1 MSIILHHL
9 NASRSFRI
17 LWLLEEINQPY
28 ELKSYFRDKATN
40 LAPQELKNIHPL
52 GKSPVIELSEKVIAE
67 SGAIVEILIEKFAP
81 QLAPAKDS
89 DSYLDYLQWI
99 HFSESSAMV
108 PYLLNIFNSIELKN
122 GTQLKFLDQ
131 YAYAELDKVFSYLDQ
146 QLAGKKFLVDNC
158 LTGADFMI
166 GFVVYGLINSL
177 NIRSK
182 YLNIEQYVESL
193 KSLESWQRAMMIEQ
207 NLHQQINE
215 IDLGKES

>member
-52 GKSPVIELSEKVIAE
+52 GKSPVIELNGKVIAE

-81 QLAPAKDS
+81 QLMPSKDS
-89 DSYLDYLQWI
+89 DSYLDYLQWV

-131 YAYAELDKVFSYLDQ
+131 DGHTELDKVFSYLDQ
-146 QLAGKKFLVDNC
+146 QLVGKKFLVGNS

-182 YLNIEQYVESL
+182 YLNIEQYVKSL
-193 KSLESWQRAMMIEQ
+193 ENLESWQKAMSIEQ
-207 NLHQQINE
+207 NLHHQTNA
-215 IDLGKES
+215 

>member
-28 ELKSYFRDKATN
+28 ELKIYFRDKTTN

-52 GKSPVIELSEKVIAE
+52 GKSPVIELDGKVIAE
-67 SGAIVEILIEKFAP
+67 SGAILEILIEKFAP
-81 QLAPAKDS
+81 QLMPAKDS
-89 DSYLDYLQWI
+89 DSYLDYLQWV

-131 YAYAELDKVFSYLDQ
+131 YAHAELDKVFSYLDQ
-146 QLAGKKFLVDNC
+146 QLVGKKFLVGNC

-182 YLNIEQYVESL
+182 YLNIEQYVKSL
-193 KSLESWQRAMMIEQ
+193 ESLESWQKAMSIEQ
-207 NLHQQINE
+207 NLHQQTNA
-215 IDLGKES
+215 

>member
-28 ELKSYFRDKATN
+28 ELKSYFRDKTTN

-52 GKSPVIELSEKVIAE
+52 GKSPVIELDGKVIAE

-81 QLAPAKDS
+81 QLMPAKNS

-108 PYLLNIFNSIELKN
+108 PYLLNIFNSVELKN

-131 YAYAELDKVFSYLDQ
+131 YAHAELDKVFSYLDQ
-146 QLAGKKFLVDNC
+146 QLVGKKFLVDNC

-182 YLNIEQYVESL
+182 YLNIEQYVKSL
-193 KSLESWQRAMMIEQ
+193 ESLESWQKAMSIEQ
-207 NLHQQINE
+207 NLPQQTNA
-215 IDLGKES
+215 

>member
-28 ELKSYFRDKATN
+28 ELKSYFRDKTTN

-52 GKSPVIELSEKVIAE
+52 GKSPVIELNGKVIAE

-81 QLAPAKDS
+81 QLMPAKDS
-89 DSYLDYLQWI
+89 DSYLDYLQWV

-122 GTQLKFLDQ
+122 GTQLKFLNQ
-131 YAYAELDKVFSYLDQ
+131 YAHAELDKVFSYLDQ
-146 QLAGKKFLVDNC
+146 QLVGKKFLVGNS

-182 YLNIEQYVESL
+182 YLNIEQYVKGLEN
-193 KSLESWQRAMMIEQ
+193 LESWKKAMSIEQ
-207 NLHQQINE
+207 NLHHRTNA
-215 IDLGKES
+215 

>member
-28 ELKSYFRDKATN
+28 ELKSYFRDKTTN
-40 LAPQELKNIHPL
+40 LAPQELKKIHPL
-52 GKSPVIELSEKVIAE
+52 GKSPVIELNGKVIAE

-81 QLAPAKDS
+81 QLMPAKDS
-89 DSYLDYLQWI
+89 DSYLDYLQWV

-108 PYLLNIFNSIELKN
+108 PYLLNIFNSIELKS

-131 YAYAELDKVFSYLDQ
+131 YAHAELDKVFSYLDQ
-146 QLAGKKFLVDNC
+146 QLVGKKFLVGNS

-182 YLNIEQYVESL
+182 YLNIEQYVKGLE
-193 KSLESWQRAMMIEQ
+193 SLESWQKAMSIEQ
-207 NLHQQINE
+207 NLHHQTNA
-215 IDLGKES
+215 

>member
-28 ELKSYFRDKATN
+28 ELKSYFRDKTTN

-52 GKSPVIELSEKVIAE
+52 GKSPVIELDGKVIAE

-81 QLAPAKDS
+81 QLMPAKDS
-89 DSYLDYLQWI
+89 DSYVDYLQWV

-108 PYLLNIFNSIELKN
+108 PYLLNIFNSIELKS

-131 YAYAELDKVFSYLDQ
+131 YAHAEFDKVFSYLDQ
-146 QLAGKKFLVDNC
+146 QLVGKKFLVDNC

-182 YLNIEQYVESL
+182 YLNIEQYVKSL
-193 KSLESWQRAMMIEQ
+193 ESLESWQKAMSIEQ
-207 NLHQQINE
+207 NLHQQTNA
-215 IDLGKES
+215 

>member
-17 LWLLEEINQPY
+17 LWLLEEIKQPY
-28 ELKSYFRDKATN
+28 ELKSYFRDKTTN

-52 GKSPVIELSEKVIAE
+52 GKSPVIELDGKVIAE

-81 QLAPAKDS
+81 QLMPAKDS

-131 YAYAELDKVFSYLDQ
+131 YAHAELDKVFSYLDQ
-146 QLAGKKFLVDNC
+146 QLEGKKFLVDNC

-182 YLNIEQYVESL
+182 YLNIEQYVKSL
-193 KSLESWQRAMMIEQ
+193 ESLESWQKAMSIEQ
-207 NLHQQINE
+207 NLPHQINA
-215 IDLGKES
+215 

>member
-17 LWLLEEINQPY
+17 LWLLEEISQPY
-28 ELKSYFRDKATN
+28 ELKSYFRDKTTN

-52 GKSPVIELSEKVIAE
+52 GKSPVIELNGKVIAE

-81 QLAPAKDS
+81 QLMPAKDS

-131 YAYAELDKVFSYLDQ
+131 YAHAELDKVFSYLDQ
-146 QLAGKKFLVDNC
+146 QLVGKKFLVGNS

-182 YLNIEQYVESL
+182 YLNIEQYV
-193 KSLESWQRAMMIEQ
+193 KSLESLESWKKAMSIEQ
-207 NLHQQINE
+207 NLHHQTNV
-215 IDLGKES
+215 

>member
-28 ELKSYFRDKATN
+28 ELKSYFRDKTTN

-52 GKSPVIELSEKVIAE
+52 GKSPVIELNGKVIVE

-81 QLAPAKDS
+81 QLMPAKDS

-131 YAYAELDKVFSYLDQ
+131 YAHAELDKVFSYLDQ
-146 QLAGKKFLVDNC
+146 QLLGKKFLVGNS

-182 YLNIEQYVESL
+182 YLNIEQYVKSL
-193 KSLESWQRAMMIEQ
+193 ESLESWQKAMSIEQ
-207 NLHQQINE
+207 NLHH
-215 IDLGKES
+215 

>member
-28 ELKSYFRDKATN
+28 ELKSYFRDKTTN

-52 GKSPVIELSEKVIAE
+52 GKSPVIELDGKVIAE

-81 QLAPAKDS
+81 QLMPAKDS

-108 PYLLNIFNSIELKN
+108 PYLLNIFNSVELKN

-131 YAYAELDKVFSYLDQ
+131 YAHAELDKVFSYLDQ
-146 QLAGKKFLVDNC
+146 QLVGKKFLVDNC

-182 YLNIEQYVESL
+182 YLNIEHYVKSL
-193 KSLESWQRAMMIEQ
+193 ESLESWQKAMSIEQ
-207 NLHQQINE
+207 NLHQQTNA
-215 IDLGKES
+215 

>member
-28 ELKSYFRDKATN
+28 ELKSYFRDKTTN

-52 GKSPVIELSEKVIAE
+52 GKSPVIELNGKVIAE

-81 QLAPAKDS
+81 QLMPTKDS
-89 DSYLDYLQWI
+89 DSYLDYLQWV

-131 YAYAELDKVFSYLDQ
+131 YAQTELDKVFSYLDQ
-146 QLAGKKFLVDNC
+146 QLVGKKFLVGDY

-182 YLNIEQYVESL
+182 YLNIEQYVKGLEN
-193 KSLESWQRAMMIEQ
+193 LESWKKAMYIEQ
-207 NLHQQINE
+207 NLHQHTNA
-215 IDLGKES
+215 

>member
-28 ELKSYFRDKATN
+28 ELKSYFRDKTTN

-52 GKSPVIELSEKVIAE
+52 GKSPVIELDGKIIAE

-81 QLAPAKDS
+81 QLMPAKDS

-108 PYLLNIFNSIELKN
+108 PYLLNIFNSIELKS

-131 YAYAELDKVFSYLDQ
+131 YAHAEFDKVFSYLDQ
-146 QLAGKKFLVDNC
+146 QLVGKKFLVGNC

-182 YLNIEQYVESL
+182 YLNIEQYV
-193 KSLESWQRAMMIEQ
+193 KSLENLESWKKAMSIEQ
-207 NLHQQINE
+207 NLPRRINA
-215 IDLGKES
+215 

>member
-28 ELKSYFRDKATN
+28 ELKSYFRDKTTN

-52 GKSPVIELSEKVIAE
+52 GKSPVIELDGKVIAE

-81 QLAPAKDS
+81 QLMPSKDS

-108 PYLLNIFNSIELKN
+108 PYLLNIFNSVELKN

-131 YAYAELDKVFSYLDQ
+131 YAHAELDKVFSYLDQ
-146 QLAGKKFLVDNC
+146 QLVGKKFLVDNC

-182 YLNIEQYVESL
+182 YLNIEQYVKSL
-193 KSLESWQRAMMIEQ
+193 ESLESWQKAMSIEQ
-207 NLHQQINE
+207 NLPHQINA
-215 IDLGKES
+215 

>member
-28 ELKSYFRDKATN
+28 ELKSYFRDKTTN

-52 GKSPVIELSEKVIAE
+52 GKSPVIELNGKVIAE

-81 QLAPAKDS
+81 QLMPAKDS
-89 DSYLDYLQWI
+89 DSYLDYLQWV

-131 YAYAELDKVFSYLDQ
+131 YAHAELDKVFSYLDQ
-146 QLAGKKFLVDNC
+146 QLLGKKFLVGNS

-177 NIRSK
+177 NIQSK
-182 YLNIEQYVESL
+182 YLNIEQYVKSL
-193 KSLESWQRAMMIEQ
+193 ENLESWQKAMSIEK
-207 NLHQQINE
+207 NLPHQINA
-215 IDLGKES
+215 

>member
-28 ELKSYFRDKATN
+28 ELKSYFRDKTTN

-52 GKSPVIELSEKVIAE
+52 GKSPVIELNGKVIAE

-81 QLAPAKDS
+81 QLMPAKDS
-89 DSYLDYLQWI
+89 DSYLDYLQWV

-131 YAYAELDKVFSYLDQ
+131 YAHVELDKVFSYLDQ
-146 QLAGKKFLVDNC
+146 QLVGKKFLVGNS

-182 YLNIEQYVESL
+182 YLNIEQYVKGLEN
-193 KSLESWQRAMMIEQ
+193 LESWQKAMSIEQ
-207 NLHQQINE
+207 NLHHQTNA
-215 IDLGKES
+215 

>member
-28 ELKSYFRDKATN
+28 ELKSYFRDKTTN

-52 GKSPVIELSEKVIAE
+52 GKSPVIELNGKVIAE

-81 QLAPAKDS
+81 QLMPAKDS
-89 DSYLDYLQWI
+89 DSYLDYLQWV

-131 YAYAELDKVFSYLDQ
+131 YAQTELDKVFSYLDQ
-146 QLAGKKFLVDNC
+146 QLVGKKFLVGDC

-182 YLNIEQYVESL
+182 YLNIEQYVKGLEN
-193 KSLESWQRAMMIEQ
+193 LESWKKAMSIEQ
-207 NLHQQINE
+207 NLHQQTNA
-215 IDLGKES
+215 

>member
-28 ELKSYFRDKATN
+28 ELKSYFRDKNTN

-52 GKSPVIELSEKVIAE
+52 GKSPVIELDGKVIAE

-81 QLAPAKDS
+81 QLMPAKDS

-108 PYLLNIFNSIELKN
+108 PYLLNIFNSVELKN

-131 YAYAELDKVFSYLDQ
+131 YAHAELDKVFSYLDQ
-146 QLAGKKFLVDNC
+146 QLVGKKFLVDNC

-182 YLNIEQYVESL
+182 YLNIEQYVKSL
-193 KSLESWQRAMMIEQ
+193 ENLESWQKAMSIEK
-207 NLHQQINE
+207 NLPHQINA
-215 IDLGKES
+215 

>member
-28 ELKSYFRDKATN
+28 ELKTYFRDKTTN

-52 GKSPVIELSEKVIAE
+52 GKSPVIELNGKVIAE

-81 QLAPAKDS
+81 QLMPAKDS
-89 DSYLDYLQWI
+89 DSYFDYLQWV

-131 YAYAELDKVFSYLDQ
+131 YARTELDKVFSYLDQ
-146 QLAGKKFLVDNC
+146 QLVGKKFLVGDC

-182 YLNIEQYVESL
+182 YLNIEQYVKSL
-193 KSLESWQRAMMIEQ
+193 ENLESWQKAMSIEQ
-207 NLHQQINE
+207 NLHHQTNA
-215 IDLGKES
+215 

>member
-28 ELKSYFRDKATN
+28 ELKSYFRDKTTN

-52 GKSPVIELSEKVIAE
+52 GKSPVIELNGKVIAE

-81 QLAPAKDS
+81 QLMPAKDT
-89 DSYLDYLQWI
+89 DSYLDYLQWV

-131 YAYAELDKVFSYLDQ
+131 YAHTELDKVFSYLDQ
-146 QLAGKKFLVDNC
+146 QLVGKKFLVGDC

-182 YLNIEQYVESL
+182 YLNIEQYVKGLE
-193 KSLESWQRAMMIEQ
+193 SLESWKKAMSIEQ
-207 NLHQQINE
+207 NLHQQTNA
-215 IDLGKES
+215 

>member
-28 ELKSYFRDKATN
+28 ELKSYFRDKTTN

-52 GKSPVIELSEKVIAE
+52 GKSPVIELNGKVIAE

-81 QLAPAKDS
+81 QLMPAKDS
-89 DSYLDYLQWI
+89 DNYLDYLQWI

-131 YAYAELDKVFSYLDQ
+131 YAHAELDKVFSYLDQ
-146 QLAGKKFLVDNC
+146 QLQGKKFLVGNS

-182 YLNIEQYVESL
+182 YLNIEQYVKSL
-193 KSLESWQRAMMIEQ
+193 ESLESWQKAMSIEQ
-207 NLHQQINE
+207 NLHHQTNA
-215 IDLGKES
+215 

>member
-28 ELKSYFRDKATN
+28 ELKSYFRDKTTN

-52 GKSPVIELSEKVIAE
+52 GKSPVIELNGKVIAE

-81 QLAPAKDS
+81 QLMPAKDS
-89 DSYLDYLQWI
+89 DSYFDYLQWV

-131 YAYAELDKVFSYLDQ
+131 YAHTELDKVFSYLDQ
-146 QLAGKKFLVDNC
+146 QLVGKKFLVGNS

-182 YLNIEQYVESL
+182 YLNIEQYVKSL
-193 KSLESWQRAMMIEQ
+193 ENLESWQKAMSIEQ
-207 NLHQQINE
+207 NLHHQTNA
-215 IDLGKES
+215 

>member
-28 ELKSYFRDKATN
+28 ELKSYFRDKTTN

-52 GKSPVIELSEKVIAE
+52 GKSPVIELDGKVIAE

-81 QLAPAKDS
+81 QLMPAKNS

-108 PYLLNIFNSIELKN
+108 PYLLNIFNSVELKN

-131 YAYAELDKVFSYLDQ
+131 YAHAELDKVFSYLDQ
-146 QLAGKKFLVDNC
+146 QLVGKKFLVDNC

-182 YLNIEQYVESL
+182 YLNIEHYVKSL
-193 KSLESWQRAMMIEQ
+193 ESLESWQKAMSIEQ
-207 NLHQQINE
+207 NLHHPINA
-215 IDLGKES
+215 

>member
-28 ELKSYFRDKATN
+28 ELKSYFRDKTTN

-52 GKSPVIELSEKVIAE
+52 GKSPVIELDGKVIAE

-81 QLAPAKDS
+81 QLMPAKDS

-108 PYLLNIFNSIELKN
+108 PYLLNIFNSVELKN

-131 YAYAELDKVFSYLDQ
+131 YAHAELDKVFSYLDQ
-146 QLAGKKFLVDNC
+146 QLVGKKFLVDNC

-182 YLNIEQYVESL
+182 YLNIEQYVKSL
-193 KSLESWQRAMMIEQ
+193 ESLESWQKAMSIEQ
-207 NLHQQINE
+207 NLHQQINA
-215 IDLGKES
+215 

>member
-28 ELKSYFRDKATN
+28 ELKSYFRDKTTN

-52 GKSPVIELSEKVIAE
+52 GKSPVIELDGKVIAE

-81 QLAPAKDS
+81 QLMPAKNS

-108 PYLLNIFNSIELKN
+108 PYLLNIFNSVELKN

-131 YAYAELDKVFSYLDQ
+131 YAHAELDKVFSYLDQ
-146 QLAGKKFLVDNC
+146 QLVGKKFLVGNC

-182 YLNIEQYVESL
+182 YLNIEQYV
-193 KSLESWQRAMMIEQ
+193 KSLENLESWKKAMSIEQ
-207 NLHQQINE
+207 NLHQQTNA
-215 IDLGKES
+215 

>member
-28 ELKSYFRDKATN
+28 ELKSYFRDKTTN

-52 GKSPVIELSEKVIAE
+52 GKSPVIELDGKVIAE

-81 QLAPAKDS
+81 QLMPAKDS
-89 DSYLDYLQWI
+89 DSYLDYLQWV

-108 PYLLNIFNSIELKN
+108 PYLLNIFNSIELKS

-131 YAYAELDKVFSYLDQ
+131 YAHAEFDKVFSYLDQ
-146 QLAGKKFLVDNC
+146 QLVGKKFLVDNC

-182 YLNIEQYVESL
+182 YLNIEQYV
-193 KSLESWQRAMMIEQ
+193 KSLENLESWKKAMSIEQ
-207 NLHQQINE
+207 NLPRRINA
-215 IDLGKES
+215 

>member
-28 ELKSYFRDKATN
+28 ELKSYFRDKTTN

-52 GKSPVIELSEKVIAE
+52 GKSPVIELNGKVIAE

-81 QLAPAKDS
+81 QLMPAKNS
-89 DSYLDYLQWI
+89 DSYLDYLQWV

-108 PYLLNIFNSIELKN
+108 PYLLNIFNSIELKS

-131 YAYAELDKVFSYLDQ
+131 YAHAEFDKIFSYLDQ
-146 QLAGKKFLVDNC
+146 QLVGKKFLVDNC

-182 YLNIEQYVESL
+182 YLNIEQYV
-193 KSLESWQRAMMIEQ
+193 KSLENLESWKKAMSIEQ
-207 NLHQQINE
+207 NLPRRINA
-215 IDLGKES
+215 

>member
-17 LWLLEEINQPY
+17 LWLLEEIKQPY
-28 ELKSYFRDKATN
+28 ELKSYFRDKTTN

-52 GKSPVIELSEKVIAE
+52 GKSPVIELNGKVIAE

-81 QLAPAKDS
+81 QLMPAKDS

-131 YAYAELDKVFSYLDQ
+131 YAHAELDKVFSYLDQ
-146 QLAGKKFLVDNC
+146 QLVGKKFLVDNC

-182 YLNIEQYVESL
+182 YLNIEQYVKSL
-193 KSLESWQRAMMIEQ
+193 ESLESWQKAMSIEQ
-207 NLHQQINE
+207 SLPHQINA
-215 IDLGKES
+215 

>member
-52 GKSPVIELSEKVIAE
+52 GKSPVIELNGKVIAE

-81 QLAPAKDS
+81 QLMPAKDS
-89 DSYLDYLQWI
+89 DSYLDYLQWV

-131 YAYAELDKVFSYLDQ
+131 YAHTELDKVFSYLDQ
-146 QLAGKKFLVDNC
+146 QLVGKKFLVGDC

-182 YLNIEQYVESL
+182 YLNIEQYVQGLEN
-193 KSLESWQRAMMIEQ
+193 LESWKKAMSIEQ
-207 NLHQQINE
+207 NIHQQTNV
-215 IDLGKES
+215 

>member
-28 ELKSYFRDKATN
+28 ELKSYFRDKTTN

-52 GKSPVIELSEKVIAE
+52 GKSPVIELDGKVIAE

-81 QLAPAKDS
+81 QLMPAKDS

-108 PYLLNIFNSIELKN
+108 PYLLNIFNSVELKN

-131 YAYAELDKVFSYLDQ
+131 YAHAELDKVFSYLDQ
-146 QLAGKKFLVDNC
+146 QLVGKKFLVDNC

-182 YLNIEQYVESL
+182 YLNIEQYVKSL
-193 KSLESWQRAMMIEQ
+193 ESLESWQKAMSIEQ
-207 NLHQQINE
+207 NLHQRTNA
-215 IDLGKES
+215 

>member
-28 ELKSYFRDKATN
+28 ELKSYFRDKTTN

-52 GKSPVIELSEKVIAE
+52 GKSPVIELNGKVIVE

-81 QLAPAKDS
+81 QLMPAKDS
-89 DSYLDYLQWI
+89 DSYLDYLQWV

-131 YAYAELDKVFSYLDQ
+131 YAHTELDKVFSYLDQ
-146 QLAGKKFLVDNC
+146 QLVGKKFLVGDC

-182 YLNIEQYVESL
+182 YLNIEQYVKSL
-193 KSLESWQRAMMIEQ
+193 ENLESWQKAMSIEQ
-207 NLHQQINE
+207 NLYHQTNA
-215 IDLGKES
+215 

>member
-28 ELKSYFRDKATN
+28 ELKSYFRDKTTN

-52 GKSPVIELSEKVIAE
+52 GKSPVIELNGKVIAE

-81 QLAPAKDS
+81 QLMPAKDS

-131 YAYAELDKVFSYLDQ
+131 YAHAELDKVFSYLDQ
-146 QLAGKKFLVDNC
+146 QLVGKKFLVDNC

-182 YLNIEQYVESL
+182 YLNIEQYVKSL
-193 KSLESWQRAMMIEQ
+193 ESLESWQKAMSIEQ
-207 NLHQQINE
+207 NLPHQINA
-215 IDLGKES
+215 

>member
-28 ELKSYFRDKATN
+28 ELKSYFRDKTTN

-52 GKSPVIELSEKVIAE
+52 GKSPVIEFNGKVIAE

-81 QLAPAKDS
+81 QLMPAKDS
-89 DSYLDYLQWI
+89 DSYLDYLQWV

-131 YAYAELDKVFSYLDQ
+131 YAHAELDKVFSYLDQ
-146 QLAGKKFLVDNC
+146 QLVGKKFLVDNC

-182 YLNIEQYVESL
+182 YLNIEQYVKGLEN
-193 KSLESWQRAMMIEQ
+193 LESWKKAMSIEQ
-207 NLHQQINE
+207 NLPQQTNA
-215 IDLGKES
+215 

>member
-28 ELKSYFRDKATN
+28 ELKSYFRDKTTN

-52 GKSPVIELSEKVIAE
+52 GKSPVIELDGKVIAE

-81 QLAPAKDS
+81 QLMPAKDS
-89 DSYLDYLQWI
+89 DSYLDYLQWV

-131 YAYAELDKVFSYLDQ
+131 YAHAEFDKVFSYLDQ
-146 QLAGKKFLVDNC
+146 QLVGKKFLVGNC

-182 YLNIEQYVESL
+182 YLNIEQYVKGLEN
-193 KSLESWQRAMMIEQ
+193 LESWKKAMSIEQ
-207 NLHQQINE
+207 NLHQQTNA
-215 IDLGKES
+215 

>member
-28 ELKSYFRDKATN
+28 ELKSYFRDKTTN
-40 LAPQELKNIHPL
+40 LAPQELKTIHPL
-52 GKSPVIELSEKVIAE
+52 GKSPVIELNGKVIAE
-67 SGAIVEILIEKFAP
+67 SGAIVEILIEKFVP
-81 QLAPAKDS
+81 QLMPAKDS
-89 DSYLDYLQWI
+89 DSYLDYLQWV

-131 YAYAELDKVFSYLDQ
+131 YAQTELDKVFSYLDQ
-146 QLAGKKFLVDNC
+146 QLVGKKFLVGDY

-182 YLNIEQYVESL
+182 YLNIEQYVKGLEN
-193 KSLESWQRAMMIEQ
+193 LESWKKAMSIEQ
-207 NLHQQINE
+207 NLYQQTNA
-215 IDLGKES
+215 

>member
-28 ELKSYFRDKATN
+28 ELKSYFRDKTTN

-52 GKSPVIELSEKVIAE
+52 GKSPVIELNGKVITE

-81 QLAPAKDS
+81 QLMPAKDS
-89 DSYLDYLQWI
+89 DSYLDYLQWV

-131 YAYAELDKVFSYLDQ
+131 YAHVELDKVFSYLDQ
-146 QLAGKKFLVDNC
+146 QLVGKKFLVGNS

-182 YLNIEQYVESL
+182 YLNIEQYVKGLEN
-193 KSLESWQRAMMIEQ
+193 LESWQKAMSIEQ
-207 NLHQQINE
+207 NLYHQTNA
-215 IDLGKES
+215 

>member
-28 ELKSYFRDKATN
+28 ELKHYFRDKTTN

-52 GKSPVIELSEKVIAE
+52 GKSPVIELNGKVIAE

-81 QLAPAKDS
+81 QLMPAKDS

-131 YAYAELDKVFSYLDQ
+131 YAHAELDKVFSYLDQ
-146 QLAGKKFLVDNC
+146 QLLGKKFLVGDS

-182 YLNIEQYVESL
+182 YLNIEQYVKSL
-193 KSLESWQRAMMIEQ
+193 ESLESWQKAMSIEQ
-207 NLHQQINE
+207 NLHHQTNA
-215 IDLGKES
+215 